1 MAFSACGDLLIRH
14 QTLSRIEHHLPSRET
29 HISPTVAESGLGH
42 ARDRRDK
49 KRCEILSLLRDLSMM
64 LHSPWPAVVLLAGFL
79 VALGAGIVRGFSGF
93 GFSALTV
100 AGLSLFVPPATVVPA
115 VLSLEVLASVSL
127 IRGAIPDSD
136 RGWLGWLLLG
146 NAVCIPLGIAA
157 LVVLPETQ
165 VRFLVG
171 GVLLVSATLLKAAGG
186 RSLAPTLGLRIV
198 AGVVSGLLN
207 GVAASGGIAA
217 ALLMAASR
225 LSAVALRGTMITFL
239 LFAGAYFLIWA
250 GILGR
255 SATASTPLLGAETL
269 RWVGLLAPAMFG
281 GIWIGRR
288 SFRSADPA
296 SYRAFVLNLLIV
308 ISGLGVLRSVLELI
322 RG

>member
-1 MAFSACGDLLIRH
+1 M
-14 QTLSRIEHHLPSRET
+14 
-29 HISPTVAESGLGH
+29 
-42 ARDRRDK
+42 
-49 KRCEILSLLRDLSMM
+49 
-64 LHSPWPAVVLLAGFL
+64 LAGFA
-79 VALGAGIVRGFSGF
+79 VALGAGVVRGFSGF

-136 RGWLGWLLLG
+136 RGWLSWLLLG

-207 GVAASGGIAA
+207 GVAASGGVAA